1 MIWLIAAVLSIA
13 AGAAILRRLY
23 PRGAAEAV
31 SEAGSAGSAAFDLEV
46 YRDQLRELDRDLAR
60 GTIEAVE
67 AAAARDEIRRRA
79 LAAESRNE
87 EGPAVPAQT
96 LSRPTVLLLAAAVP
110 ALSLALYAVLGRP
123 ELADRSLLTVQEQP
137 RGPSAEDMRAAEDMT
152 PEERQEMIRGMVDRL
167 AERLEETPGDLAG
180 WLRLGRARAVLG
192 ELDKS
197 ADAYGRALALAPDNV
212 RVLTFYTMA
221 VLRLRNPDDPLDPQL
236 VGLFER
242 LHALEP
248 NHPLAL
254 YYLGVHAF
262 DLGREAEGKAY
273 WRRLLPLIEDRP
285 DFAARIRLRL
295 DGKGE

>member
-1 MIWLIAAVLSIA
+1 MIWLVAAVLSIA
-13 AGAAILRRLY
+13 AGAAILWRLY
-23 PRGAAEAV
+23 PRDAAA
-31 SEAGSAGSAAFDLEV
+31 SAPAPDPAAFDLEV

-60 GTIEAVE
+60 GTIQAAEAD
-67 AAAARDEIRRRA
+67 AARDEIRRRA
-79 LAAESRNE
+79 LAAENRDTAV
-87 EGPAVPAQT
+87 PAVPAQS
-96 LSRPTVLLLAAAVP
+96 LSRPTALLLAAAVP
-110 ALSLALYAVLGRP
+110 VLSLALYAVLGRP
-123 ELADRSLLTVQEQP
+123 ELADRRMLSVQEQP

-192 ELDKS
+192 ELEES

-212 RVLTFYTMA
+212 RVLTFYAMA
-221 VLRLRNPDDPLDPQL
+221 VLRLRDPDDPLDPQL
-236 VGLFER
+236 VELFEH

-248 NHPLAL
+248 RHPLAL
-254 YYLGVHAF
+254 YYLGRHAF
-262 DLGREAEGKAY
+262 DRGRESEGKAY

-285 DFAARIRLRL
+285 DFAARIRQRL

>member
-1 MIWLIAAVLSIA
+1 MIWLVATVLSAA
-13 AGAAILRRLY
+13 AGAAILWRLY
-23 PRGAAEAV
+23 PRGGSGAV
-31 SEAGSAGSAAFDLEV
+31 SEAGSAAFDLEV

-60 GTIEAVE
+60 GTIGAAE

-87 EGPAVPAQT
+87 EGTAVPAQT

-123 ELADRSLLTVQEQP
+123 ELADRNLLTAQEQP

-180 WLRLGRARAVLG
+180 WLRLGRAQAVLG

-221 VLRLRNPDDPLDPQL
+221 VLRLRNPDDPVDPQL
-236 VGLFER
+236 LELFER

-248 NHPLAL
+248 RHPLAL
-254 YYLGVHAF
+254 YYLGRHAF

-273 WRRLLPLIEDRP
+273 WRRLLPQIEDRP
-285 DFAARIRLRL
+285 DFAARIRQRL
-295 DGKGE
+295 EGKGE